1 MYAFLLVAV
10 ATTTTTTATPL
21 ASEVRVKL
29 LADV

>member
-10 ATTTTTTATPL
+10 AITTTTTATPL